1 MKQIKRFHTLGL
13 IGLVLVLAACA
24 QAQANEPI
32 GAEKTPQSLAS
43 GVQEIGGVVLG
54 GGDTTPAGLMD
65 TPRSFVYQVKLDGG
79 EEINVAYTA
88 YPPSP
93 AGDKQPKVKLSFYAG
108 EIQVG
113 DYLSARG
120 TYDAANKTLTVAAA
134 GDFIQTFEKKP

>member
-1 MKQIKRFHTLGL
+1 MKQSKLFQKLAL

-24 QAQANEPI
+24 QANEAI
-32 GAEKTPQSLAS
+32 GAEKTPQPLAG

-54 GGDTTPAGLMD
+54 GGDTTAKGLMD
-65 TPRSFVYQVKLDGG
+65 APRNYVYQVKLDSG

-93 AGDKQPKVKLSFYAG
+93 AGDKQPKVKLTFYAG

-120 TYDAANKTLTVAAA
+120 AYDPASKTLTVAAE